1 MERTILHVDMDEFF
15 VAVERLDDPSLRGR
29 CVLVGGSAAGRGVIS
44 TASYEARRFGC
55 HSAMPTARAL
65 RQCPNAI
72 LLPVRGQRYR
82 EVSQSV
88 FDIFRRF
95 TPQIEPLSIDE
106 AFLDVTGSVPLFG
119 PGEQIARQVKAVI
132 REELGLVASV
142 GVASNKFLA
151 KLASDLDKPDGLVVV
166 PTEGVDAWL
175 APLPIEKLWGVG
187 RRTAEQL
194 RRRGVGTFGDLANRG
209 IEHLRGALGNDAP
222 RFVNLARGLDDRPVV
237 TDSQAKSIGQEE
249 TFAEDLG
256 DLQSLRDILLGQAQ
270 QVARRLRASGKL
282 ARTVTVKLRSG
293 DFQTHPRSRP
303 LPEPTDLTEPIWTE
317 ARALLE
323 QWWTTHGRALRL
335 LGVTVSQFTEA
346 SSRQLSLFDQNR
358 LDRQGRVDEALDTI
372 VEKFGPGSIR
382 RGHF

>member
-1 MERTILHVDMDEFF
+1 MARCILHVDMDEFF
-15 VAVERLDDPSLRGR
+15 VAVERLDDPSLRGK

-65 RQCPNAI
+65 RLCPQAV

-88 FDIFRRF
+88 FEMFRRF
-95 TPQIEPLSIDE
+95 TPTIEPLSIDE
-106 AFLDVTGSVPLFG
+106 AFLDVTGSVALFG
-119 PGEQIARQVKAVI
+119 PGEQIARQIKAAI
-132 REELGLVASV
+132 GEELGLVASV
-142 GVASNKFLA
+142 GVAGNKFLA

-166 PTEGVDAWL
+166 PADGVAAFL

-194 RRRGVGTFGDLANRG
+194 RRRGVTTFGQLAAREV
-209 IEHLRGALGNDAP
+209 EHLRGVLGNEAE
-222 RFVNLARGLDDRPVV
+222 RFVALARGLDDRPVV

-249 TFAEDLG
+249 TFAEDIG
-256 DLQSLRDILLGQAQ
+256 DPQALREVLLGQAQ

-293 DFQTHPRSRP
+293 DFQTHTRSRT
-303 LPEPTDLTEPIWTE
+303 LSEPTDLTEPIWTQ
-317 ARALLE
+317 ARALFE
-323 QWWTTHGRALRL
+323 EWWATHGRSLRL
-335 LGVTVSQFTEA
+335 LGVTVSQFAEVT
-346 SSRQLSLFDQNR
+346 SRQLNLFDQDR
-358 LDRQGRVDEALDTI
+358 RDRQGRVDKTLDTI
-372 VEKFGPGSIR
+372 VEKFGPDSIR
-382 RGHF
+382 RGHC